1 MPCEKS
7 RIIKA
12 RSPPAR
18 ILEILSFSKF
28 NREDYYFADNQ
39 IHIFGR
45 YDKRNRGNGRILHA
59 IRRTGTTGKA
69 QPLERNAA
77 AYLIGKLKRKRDR
90 LCKPCR
96 RSSFC
101 SHTTR
106 DEKQIHTAT
115 TNYEFGRIDD
125 YNGEKI
131 LFLDEFRS
139 SFKISEILDYLD
151 GQPIRIRGRHYNRVA
166 CYDTV
171 YIVSNLSL
179 KEQYT
184 NIQQSE
190 PKTWAAFCRRITAVY
205 DFDKSKDI
213 PVNKFTGELKK
224 PPTLIEIADDGDIP
238 F

>member
-45 YDKRNRGNGRILHA
+45 HDKRNRGYGRILHA

-90 LCKPCR
+90 FCKPCR
-96 RSSFC
+96 RSSFR

-106 DEKQIHTAT
+106 GRKANTYGNDELRVR
-115 TNYEFGRIDD
+115 NDELRVR
-125 YNGEKI
+125 
-131 LFLDEFRS
+131 LDRRLQRR
-139 SFKISEILDYLD
+139 KD
-151 GQPIRIRGRHYNRVA
+151 
-166 CYDTV
+166 
-171 YIVSNLSL
+171 IVS
-179 KEQYT
+179 
-184 NIQQSE
+184 
-190 PKTWAAFCRRITAVY
+190 
-205 DFDKSKDI
+205 
-213 PVNKFTGELKK
+213 
-224 PPTLIEIADDGDIP
+224 
-238 F
+238 